1 MDHHGIFGW
10 FQTNPND
17 DRAIETGC
25 CEFRALGALLSQP
38 AESVVWYTLGLPNA
52 AGVTWLYQ
60 LLGVSPMSPI
70 RRVSIWTQ
78 SHGPRQEVFFV
89 DGLKAELDFL
99 SGTSDGGNIWKCRAD
114 RYRMIR
120 YQYGTMCAEF
130 RGSSAISHLHH
141 LASAGCTDIF
151 VHSHHC
157 VGGVSFPR
165 VASGH
170 HFQHICR
177 VKNMTWGELCA
188 PFKLLIVVALF
199 VLVNIRKADE
209 SCSPGHFRYDGSR
222 LGRAPGFI
230 PTPGDVL
237 EFELEKGKLESP
249 VEVSCP
255 TTSELDI
262 RKSMTVKRRLDA
274 IGASLCAE
282 EERWN
287 NQFHCD

>member
-1 MDHHGIFGW
+1 MFEQFGMEPCSGSFGSTSSNWNLLFHICSLSPTWDDYPIWFPYRDGNPATGLWTCPGAQEGLRQKRLAGYRQGALLENDGKTSCCKGFKRETWETLSMKHGAPGISMGKNDGNDHTPW
-10 FQTNPND
+10 

-38 AESVVWYTLGLPNA
+38 AESVAWYTLGLPNA

-70 RRVSIWTQ
+70 RRGNPSGLTVM
-78 SHGPRQEVFFV
+78 GPGFATIP
-89 DGLKAELDFL
+89 G
-99 SGTSDGGNIWKCRAD
+99 SGNMWKCRTD
-114 RYRMIR
+114 CYSMIR

-141 LASAGCTDIF
+141 FASAGCTDIF

-177 VKNMTWGELCA
+177 VKNMTWGELRA
-188 PFKLLIVVALF
+188 PF
-199 VLVNIRKADE
+199 
-209 SCSPGHFRYDGSR
+209 
-222 LGRAPGFI
+222 
-230 PTPGDVL
+230 
-237 EFELEKGKLESP
+237 
-249 VEVSCP
+249 
-255 TTSELDI
+255 
-262 RKSMTVKRRLDA
+262 
-274 IGASLCAE
+274 
-282 EERWN
+282 
-287 NQFHCD
+287 